1 MLITILLLYTILF
14 ALYLELNPG
23 LTNIWYRIG
32 SDGERHICPNNLFNF
47 IIKPFT
53 TKELWYFELLDC
65 NYLFGILII
74 MWYATSNIKLDI
86 SL

>member
-1 MLITILLLYTILF
+1 MIILITVILLYTLIF

-32 SDGERHICPNNLFNF
+32 SDGNKHICPSNLFNF

-53 TKELWYFELLDC
+53 MGELWNPEFWDT
-65 NYLFGILII
+65 NYWVGLSFVLISMYLVQNLF
-74 MWYATSNIKLDI
+74 S
-86 SL
+86 